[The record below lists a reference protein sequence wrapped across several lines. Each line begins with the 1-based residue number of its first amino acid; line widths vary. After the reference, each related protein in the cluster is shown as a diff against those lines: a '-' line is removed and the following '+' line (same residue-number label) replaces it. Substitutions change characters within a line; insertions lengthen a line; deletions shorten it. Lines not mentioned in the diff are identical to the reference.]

1 MNKNVAQRFGSL
13 CEVLTSSIRQ
23 QLSPTTRSDERRRL
37 RYKGARIAL
46 ILLAASSAVSCTFN
60 EPRIRPEPIATALG
74 PTGWQLQG
82 DKLILNDGLEFRC
95 VEWHSWTNYPTQWL
109 AEVFTGWHSALDECV
124 YLTVNPETVIGRSPD
139 QNTKADSIAHK
150 TDTLIAVSDYNCANF
165 LAKAFASKTGVDF
178 GSTVT
183 TILLSGS
190 SAVLG
195 LAGGVPALAPAAI
208 SAGNSAIA
216 GGAAA
221 FDTTFFAKQSFDI
234 MEAGILAERQLQRA
248 QINARICETYKELK
262 RLPSDVK
269 DCVIPKSENYLGYT
283 PTRYWVMSEALS
295 DVIEYDR
302 TCSIEGGLRE
312 LSNAAAQQKSK
323 ADAAAGLGT
332 PAASPSSAASAKP
345 NDSASPAASPSPA
358 APAHRKAKHHPKA
371 TPNPRPTP

>member
-1 MNKNVAQRFGSL
+1 M
-13 CEVLTSSIRQ
+13 
-23 QLSPTTRSDERRRL
+23 
-37 RYKGARIAL
+37 
-46 ILLAASSAVSCTFN
+46 
-60 EPRIRPEPIATALG
+60 RPEPIAAALG
-74 PTGWQLQG
+74 PTGWRLQG
-82 DKLILNDGLEFRC
+82 DTITLNDGLRFRC

-109 AEVFTGWHSALDECV
+109 AEALTGWHSAMDECV
-124 YLTVNPETVIGRSPD
+124 YLTVDPTTVIGPRQKRESGSPNEKTTFNAAIAQRSSKGPSSEESPAC
-139 QNTKADSIAHK
+139 ADTPSDEEIEIAERIAHK
-150 TDTLIAVSDYNCANF
+150 TDTLIAISDYNCGNF

-178 GSTVT
+178 GSTLT
-183 TILLSGS
+183 TVVLSGS

-195 LAGGVPALAPAAI
+195 LAGGVPALVPAAI

-248 QINARICETYKELK
+248 QINARICETFLDLC
-262 RLPSDVK
+262 RLPRDQK
-269 DCVIPKSENYLGYT
+269 DCVIPKSDNYPGYT

-295 DVIEYDR
+295 DIIEYDR

-323 ADAAAGLGT
+323 ADAAAGSGT
-332 PAASPSSAASAKP
+332 PAASPSSAASTKP

-358 APAHRKAKHHPKA
+358 AAAHRKAKHHAKA